1 MTKNPGA
8 HSGGDSAED
17 VVQIANRS
25 GLHGRPT
32 TMFVKL
38 ANRFKCVIKVH
49 CDGESEEVDGKSA
62 LGVLSLGMEYG
73 KKLRI
78 RAKGDDAREAV
89 AALGALVRNKF
100 AED

>member
-1 MTKNPGA
+1 MTKKTGLPG
-8 HSGGDSAED
+8 DTAED
-17 VVQIANRS
+17 VVQIANRY

-38 ANRFKCVIKVH
+38 ANGFKSVIKVR
-49 CDGESEEVDGKSA
+49 CDGEGEEVDGKSA

-78 RAKGDDAREAV
+78 RAKGEDAHDAV
-89 AALGALVRNKF
+89 AALGNLVRNKF
-100 AED
+100 AEE

>member
-1 MTKNPGA
+1 VTKKPGQT
-8 HSGGDSAED
+8 GDTAED
-17 VVQIANRS
+17 VVQISNRY

-38 ANRFKCVIKVH
+38 ANGFKSVVKVR
-49 CDGESEEVDGKSA
+49 CDGDGDGEEVDGKSA

-78 RAKGDDAREAV
+78 RAKGEDAHDAV
-89 AALGALVRNKF
+89 VALGDLVRNKF
-100 AED
+100 AEE

>member
-1 MTKNPGA
+1 MTKKPGA
-8 HSGGDSAED
+8 LSGNDTAEA

-38 ANRFKCVIKVH
+38 ASRFKSAIKVH
-49 CDGESEEVDGKSA
+49 CTGQGKEVDGKSA
-62 LGVLSLGMEYG
+62 LAVLSLGMEYG
-73 KKLRI
+73 KKLCI

-89 AALGALVRNKF
+89 AALGALVRDKF
-100 AED
+100 KED